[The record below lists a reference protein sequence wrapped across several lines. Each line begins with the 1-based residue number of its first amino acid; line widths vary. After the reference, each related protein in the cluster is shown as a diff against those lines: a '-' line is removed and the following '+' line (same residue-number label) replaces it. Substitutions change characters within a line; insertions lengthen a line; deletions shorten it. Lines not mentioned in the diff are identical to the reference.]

1 MPPLWWLSPVDV
13 RIRPY
18 RGFTGW
24 FLTFDFRLYFRDMAV
39 KALEKKIGEMKNQF
53 REYRLTPQ
61 RKLVL
66 EIFMENKDQHLS
78 AEELYQLSRDK
89 GEDIG
94 LATIYRTLELLE
106 ELGLLQKM
114 NFGDGRSRYEMVPTD
129 KQARHHH
136 HHHHLVCL
144 ECGRILEAEE
154 DLLNQLERVVEEQ
167 HNFQIVNHY
176 LQFFGY
182 CHSCR
187 QDGKKDKG

>member
-1 MPPLWWLSPVDV
+1 
-13 RIRPY
+13 
-18 RGFTGW
+18 
-24 FLTFDFRLYFRDMAV
+24 MAV

-53 REYRLTPQ
+53 KEYRLTPQ

-66 EIFMENKDQHLS
+66 EIFMENKDRHLS

-129 KQARHHH
+129 MQARHHH
-136 HHHHLVCL
+136 HHHHLICL

-182 CHSCR
+182 CPSCR
-187 QDGKKDKG
+187 QDTIKK

>member
-1 MPPLWWLSPVDV
+1 MV
-13 RIRPY
+13 
-18 RGFTGW
+18 
-24 FLTFDFRLYFRDMAV
+24 V
-39 KALEKKIGEMKNQF
+39 KVLENKIKEMKSQF
-53 REYRLTPQ
+53 KEYRLTPQ

-66 EIFMENKDQHLS
+66 EIFMENKDRHLS

-114 NFGDGRSRYEMVPTD
+114 NFGDGRSRYEMVPTGML
-129 KQARHHH
+129 ARHHH
-136 HHHHLVCL
+136 HHHHLICL
-144 ECGRILEAEE
+144 ECSRILEVEE
-154 DLLNQLERVVEEQ
+154 DLLSQLERVVEEQ

-182 CHSCR
+182 CPSCR
-187 QDGKKDKG
+187 QDSKKK

>member
-1 MPPLWWLSPVDV
+1 
-13 RIRPY
+13 
-18 RGFTGW
+18 
-24 FLTFDFRLYFRDMAV
+24 MAV
-39 KALEKKIGEMKNQF
+39 KTLEKKIGEMKNQF

-66 EIFMENKDQHLS
+66 EIFMENKEQHLS

-182 CHSCR
+182 CPSCR
-187 QDGKKDKG
+187 QDTKKD